1 MDKIIKL
8 YNVDYFLIL
17 AFYESTFIP
26 HAMDS
31 VPDDLRIL
39 ATRGAV
45 YGVGHNQIV
54 AMTGGSRQGVES
66 GHVFSV
72 HRPGQTVDDRTGYR
86 WGSFDAESEVVLP
99 DAFHAHVM
107 VFRSFDDISY
117 AMVMSGNELVRE
129 FDAVR
134 HPDER

>member
-1 MDKIIKL
+1 
-8 YNVDYFLIL
+8 
-17 AFYESTFIP
+17 
-26 HAMDS
+26 MDS

-45 YGVGHNQIV
+45 YGVGHRQIV

-72 HRPGQTVDDRTGYR
+72 FRPGQTVDDRTGYR
-86 WGSFDAESEVVLP
+86 WGSFEPESEVVLP